1 MEAKDIWRNIK
12 LNQFDSLFDID
23 YFYYDLMK
31 KVKKCLK
38 NYEAICYKT
47 FSFEDKT
54 EEEMKLIQLEFSK
67 KLTEE
72 NYVYKI
78 YIDKKNIEIILYL
91 LNISE
96 MQYKEIEKKRE
107 EIYLGKW
114 KEFFLSEIFLLPLV
128 LSYIM
133 LEVVFLLII
142 FFVFGFIPVFWIF
155 IANFIFITFIFNVNL
170 DKKRNHLRKQKANLV
185 NKFNKYLLNLN
196 RNFCDENSNLEEI
209 EELHQI
215 YYKYPNWNE
224 YLQYL

>member
-1 MEAKDIWRNIK
+1 
-12 LNQFDSLFDID
+12 
-23 YFYYDLMK
+23 
-31 KVKKCLK
+31 
-38 NYEAICYKT
+38 
-47 FSFEDKT
+47 
-54 EEEMKLIQLEFSK
+54 
-67 KLTEE
+67 
-72 NYVYKI
+72 
-78 YIDKKNIEIILYL
+78 
-91 LNISE
+91 

-155 IANFIFITFIFNVNL
+155 IANFIFITFIFDVNL